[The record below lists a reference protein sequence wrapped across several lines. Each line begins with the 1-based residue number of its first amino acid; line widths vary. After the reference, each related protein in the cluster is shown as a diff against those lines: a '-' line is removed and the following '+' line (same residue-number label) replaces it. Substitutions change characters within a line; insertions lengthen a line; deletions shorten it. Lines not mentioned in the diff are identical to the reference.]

1 MTFAETAP
9 AVAAKLA
16 LDEPAGTVTE
26 PCTESWELLLE
37 RPTAAPL
44 LGAALDSVTVQ
55 RVDCPEPKLVGLHVR
70 LVKVEVATSW
80 IVAVWDV
87 LL

>member
-1 MTFAETAP
+1 MSAP
-9 AVAAKLA
+9 AIAVKLA
-16 LDEPAGTVTE
+16 LKEFAGTVTE

-70 LVKVEVATSW
+70 LVKVGIPASW
-80 IVAVWDV
+80 IVAVCDV